1 MKRLFV
7 LLAVLL
13 ASPVLAADKEAP
25 VVPPRQGK
33 SEKLELFNGKN
44 LDGWEGHADLW
55 SVQDGVIVGK
65 NTKEV
70 KVSTYLLTKRKF
82 TDFHLKFSAKLV
94 ESEMHSGV
102 ALWGRIAPEQ
112 KDPYTYAGHLV
123 MFPSGWGLWDLYGR
137 AGGPAMRV
145 DTQPE
150 KKAGKQHEWNDM
162 EIFAQG
168 NRIRLVV
175 NGVLV
180 LDWRDPEP
188 DAHQGGAAGPATAL
202 QQGAPGSS
210 LQGPGADHL
219 PERQTPGR
227 QEGRR
232 QDRPAREI
240 SFRVCLNSR
249 LRLSGADGC
258 AKPQAALGAHHLKLY
273 CT

>member
-1 MKRLFV
+1 MKRLFL
-7 LLAVLL
+7 LLAILL
-13 ASPVLAADKEAP
+13 ASPVSAADKEPEKA
-25 VVPPRQGK
+25 GK
-33 SEKLELFNGKN
+33 QHELFNGKN
-44 LDGWEGHADLW
+44 LEGWEGHADLW

-94 ESEMHSGV
+94 ESEMHSGI

-123 MFPSGWGLWDLYGR
+123 MFPSGWGLYDLYGR

-175 NGVLV
+175 NGVFV

-188 DAHQGGAAGPATAL
+188 DRIKEAPLGL
-202 QQGAPGSS
+202 QLHSNKVPQEVHFKGLVLTTFPDDKRLEGKKIGDKIDPPG
-210 LQGPGADHL
+210 
-219 PERQTPGR
+219 
-227 QEGRR
+227 
-232 QDRPAREI
+232 
-240 SFRVCLNSR
+240 
-249 LRLSGADGC
+249 
-258 AKPQAALGAHHLKLY
+258 K
-273 CT
+273 